1 MQIQSAK
8 IKEIFTSIQGEGL
21 YIGQKHVFVRFSRCN
36 LNCKFCDTDFKSNL
50 KEYSVDE
57 LYDFLKDIDCE
68 VISLTGGE
76 PLIEVDFLEEF
87 LKKYY
92 KKLNKKIYLET
103 NGTLYK
109 ELEKIIN
116 YVDIVAAD
124 IKLKSATNQ
133 PNRFLDNDKFLKI
146 ASQKEAF
153 IKVVFNSKIAEDE
166 IKDTIEIAKKY
177 DLEVILQPEMPIK
190 NNNLVEVFNIFYSKY
205 KKIRLIP
212 QVHKFLNIE

>member
-1 MQIQSAK
+1 MQTQSAK

-57 LYDFLKDIDCE
+57 LYNYLKDIDCK

-109 ELEKIIN
+109 ELGKIID

-153 IKVVFNSKIAEDE
+153 IKVVFNSKITEDE
-166 IKDTIEIAKKY
+166 IKDTIKIAKKY
-177 DLEVILQPEMPIK
+177 NLEVILQPEMPIK